1 MTSRDTKRR
10 RSGVFSLGEDKHI
23 HGELKMRGKATS
35 LYLHDKE
42 FFTTHNVPGR
52 CIRGVL
58 HDLTHVTLVDCV
70 CPPIP
75 GSFSRG
81 DDGYHFA
88 NVFPHYVVHG
98 EEHLDPQ
105 AEVIDEI
112 SFLID
117 DAVRLFDD
125 FDAFGSLLFDAQ
137 PYVDQIVKARITD
150 RLIETSEDAR
160 LIYFTGK
167 TNVCTADT
175 VYGKVSVERR
185 PGFDFGGSRGAY
197 IQNKIVITIKFSTP
211 LAFDQAVSRVSVLI
225 EFLGL
230 LVGRPQNLL
239 ALGIRLRV
247 ATEKPVALEVAWS
260 HAPKRDKA
268 KESKKPGSF
277 DVLLDAVR
285 DTEQFSG
292 VLRRWLERQEAWH
305 GARWRFFQ
313 VFEKQRQYDPDRLIG
328 AANMFDILPAPAVPD
343 NVSLSPEIT
352 QARAQSRAMFKLLPP
367 GPERDSILSAL
378 GRLGKP
384 ALKHKV
390 RYRAQKLVEIGEEW
404 FPDLYTVTDEA
415 VNCRNYY
422 VHGTTSSFD
431 YDRNFDLVTFFTD
444 TLEFVFAVSD
454 LIEAGWDFRAWVTH
468 GTTMSH
474 PFASYRVNYRLRL
487 GRLRETVTKGC

>member
-23 HGELKMRGKATS
+23 HGELKMRGEATL

-58 HDLTHVTLVDCV
+58 HDLTYVTLVDCV

-125 FDAFGSLLFDAQ
+125 FHAFGSLLFDAQ
-137 PYVDQIVKARITD
+137 PYVDQIVKARIPD

-268 KESKKPGSF
+268 RESKKPGSF

-390 RYRAQKLVEIGEEW
+390 RYRAQKLVEVGDEW

-415 VNCRNYY
+415 VTCRNYY

-454 LIEAGWDFRAWVTH
+454 LIEAGWDFRAWVSH

-487 GRLRETVTKGC
+487 GRLRETLTKEC

>member
-1 MTSRDTKRR
+1 
-10 RSGVFSLGEDKHI
+10 VFSLGEDKQI
-23 HGELKMRGKATS
+23 HGELKIRGEATS

-42 FFTTHNVPGR
+42 FFSPGNIPNR
-52 CIRGVL
+52 CIRGIL

-70 CPPIP
+70 CPPVP

-88 NVFPHYVVHG
+88 DVFPHFVIHG
-98 EEHLDPQ
+98 ESHLDPH

-112 SFLID
+112 SFIID

-137 PYVDQIVKARITD
+137 PYVDQIVKARTPD

-167 TNVCTADT
+167 TNVCTAET
-175 VYGKVSVERR
+175 IYGKVAVERR

-197 IQNKIVITIKFSTP
+197 LQNKIVIV
-211 LAFDQAVSRVSVLI
+211 LAFPTSLAFHKAISHVSVLI
-225 EFLGL
+225 DFLGL

-239 ALGIRLRV
+239 SLGIRMGC
-247 ATEKPVALEVAWS
+247 AAEKPVALEVAWS

-268 KESKKPGSF
+268 AESKKPGSF

-285 DTEQFSG
+285 DTAQFSG
-292 VLRRWLERQEAWH
+292 VLTRWLERQEAWH

-313 VFEKQRQYDPDRLIG
+313 VFEKQRKYDPDRLIG
-328 AANMFDILPAPAVPD
+328 AANMFDILPASAVPD
-343 NVSLSPEIT
+343 NVLLAPEIT
-352 QARAQSRAMFKLLPP
+352 QARAQSRAMFKVLPQS
-367 GPERDSILSAL
+367 PERDSILGAL
-378 GRLGKP
+378 GRLGRP
-384 ALKHKV
+384 ALKHKI
-390 RYRAQKLVEIGEEW
+390 RHRAQTLVEIGSDL

-431 YDRNFDLVTFFTD
+431 YDRNFDLVTFFTN

-454 LIEAGWDFRAWVTH
+454 LIEAGWDFRAWAMR

-474 PFASYRVNYRLRL
+474 PFGSYRVNYRLGL
-487 GRLRETVTKGC
+487 GRLREVLAKAEKADGN

>member
-1 MTSRDTKRR
+1 MRPRDPKRR
-10 RSGVFSLGEDKHI
+10 RSGVFKLGEKREV
-23 HGELKMRGKATS
+23 HGELKMRGEATS
-35 LYLHDKE
+35 LYLQDKE
-42 FFTTHNVPGR
+42 FFTTNNLPDR

-75 GSFSRG
+75 GSYSRG
-81 DDGYHFA
+81 VDGYHFV
-88 NVFPHYVVHG
+88 NVFPHYVIHG
-98 EEHLDPQ
+98 EKHLDPQ
-105 AEVIDEI
+105 AEVIDEV
-112 SFLID
+112 SFLTD
-117 DAVRLFDD
+117 DAERLFDD

-137 PYVDQIVKARITD
+137 PYVDQIVKARAPD

-167 TNVCTADT
+167 TDVCTADT
-175 VYGKVSVERR
+175 VYGKLSVERR

-197 IQNKIVITIKFSTP
+197 IQNKIVVMIRFPTP
-211 LAFDQAVSRVSVLI
+211 LAFHEAVSRVSVLI
-225 EFLGL
+225 DFFGL

-239 ALGIRLRV
+239 ALGIQL
-247 ATEKPVALEVAWS
+247 AGAPEKPVALEVAWS

-268 KESKKPGSF
+268 KESKKPRSF
-277 DVLLDAVR
+277 DVLLDALR
-285 DTEQFSG
+285 DTAQFSE
-292 VLRRWLERQEAWH
+292 VLSRWLGRQEAWH

-313 VFEKQRQYDPDRLIG
+313 VFEKQRHYDPDRLIG
-328 AANMFDILPAPAVPD
+328 GANMFDILPASSVPD
-343 NVSLSPEIT
+343 NVLLSPEIT
-352 QARAQSRAMFKLLPP
+352 QACAQSRATFKMLPP

-384 ALKHKV
+384 ALKHKI
-390 RYRAQKLVEIGEEW
+390 RYRAQKLVEIGSEW

-431 YDRNFDLVTFFTD
+431 YDRNFDVVTFFTN

-454 LIEAGWDFRAWVTH
+454 LIEAGWDFRAWATR

-474 PFASYRVNYRLRL
+474 PFGSYRASYGFGL
-487 GRLRETVTKGC
+487 GRLREALTKA

>member
-1 MTSRDTKRR
+1 
-10 RSGVFSLGEDKHI
+10 VFTLGENREI
-23 HGELKMRGKATS
+23 HGELKMRGEATS
-35 LYLHDKE
+35 LYLQDKE
-42 FFTTHNVPGR
+42 FFTPSNPDR

-75 GSFSRG
+75 GSYSRG
-81 DDGYHFA
+81 DNGYHFA
-88 NVFPHYVVHG
+88 NVFPHYVIHG
-98 EEHLDPQ
+98 EKYLDPQ
-105 AEVIDEI
+105 AEVIDEV
-112 SFLID
+112 SFIID

-137 PYVDQIVKARITD
+137 PYVDQIVKARAPD
-150 RLIETSEDAR
+150 RLIETSENAR

-167 TNVCTADT
+167 TNVCAADT

-197 IQNKIVITIKFSTP
+197 IQNKIVIIIRFPAP
-211 LAFDQAVSRVSVLI
+211 LAFHEAVSRVSVLI
-225 EFLGL
+225 DFLGL

-239 ALGIRLRV
+239 ALGIRLGV
-247 ATEKPVALEVAWS
+247 ATEEPVALEVAWS
-260 HAPKRDKA
+260 YAPKRDKA

-285 DTEQFSG
+285 DTTQFSG

-313 VFEKQRQYDPDRLIG
+313 VFEKQSNYDPDRLIG
-328 AANMFDILPAPAVPD
+328 AANMFDILPTPAVPD
-343 NVSLSPEIT
+343 NVLLSPEIT
-352 QARAQSRAMFKLLPP
+352 QARAQSRAMFKILPWSA
-367 GPERDSILSAL
+367 ERDSVLSAL

-390 RYRAQKLVEIGEEW
+390 RYRAQKLVEIGSEW

-422 VHGTTSSFD
+422 VHGTASSFD
-431 YDRNFDLVTFFTD
+431 YDRNFDLVTLFTN

-454 LIEAGWDFRAWVTH
+454 LIEAGWDFRAWAAR

-474 PFASYRVNYRLRL
+474 PFGSYRVNYGLGL
-487 GRLRETVTKGC
+487 GRLREVLTKAEVAADQADGD